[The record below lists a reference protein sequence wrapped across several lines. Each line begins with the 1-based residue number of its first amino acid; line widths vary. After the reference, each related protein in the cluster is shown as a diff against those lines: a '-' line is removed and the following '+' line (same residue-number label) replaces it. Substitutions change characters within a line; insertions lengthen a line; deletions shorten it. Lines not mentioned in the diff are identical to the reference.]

1 MAEAPAQE
9 GSEDLDRQSAVA
21 SENHDSEASMG
32 ENAPVE
38 EPVVD
43 TRPMMAAVL
52 SDAEVCEVGREE
64 GINVASFEILKMDPI
79 VVAKAQEGWS
89 AFLSAHTSREAVG
102 EAIYSAL
109 FEGAPSLQPL
119 FTTPRAVQAMRFMN
133 GIHGFVTTLDDPVT
147 LKTMV
152 ETLGFGHL
160 NLDVTIP
167 RVIMFRDAL
176 LDLLEVELLG
186 TLDPEGLQGFRLL
199 LNYVGGAIIFIKAH
213 YADRLRLLS
222 ESWSIANGGN
232 NSQGTQQNVDSSVQQ
247 FKKEMNASSASKKKK
262 WNFGGQRNNEG
273 DAVSGERQQ
282 TNTGKQTTDTMAQNV
297 PTTYTEMF
305 MFNAAVMGI
314 GQNQWMIE
322 VLSCFDNMVK
332 NVANSARLQ
341 EECDVLVLRISRI
354 QTGKVH
360 LQEYKACMLAS
371 LRSLLPKDW
380 STAHEVAWSWL
391 WENVERLL
399 HKTMGNP
406 PAWEAAL
413 AKFLGS
419 LDESQAFEVR
429 KQIYA
434 KFFMSTP
441 AGQDYFKQ
449 SNTYLHLIATKIMD
463 MTMELYREPVKMVDD
478 ISALGLRHVGYAI
491 PTELMGPFV
500 SACIEVAQGVTQDE
514 VAIEAFRWS
523 LGLISKSLV
532 RTILEGSTIVMKAIN
547 ANNKK
552 QMKKAIGCAPRGERA
567 TWMLTVQVG
576 TQSISPLAWSVE
588 SGGLEA
594 AGAIIQDLLTI
605 RADRDR
611 YYYGADELFARHP
624 DIIHKLINHAPALL
638 PDLMDGLVWRSRV
651 TTNGMRRVNYYVKHL
666 LVDPE
671 GNFAPTLEWVARSQD
686 PRVVCH
692 PVLVLVA
699 DLVWSRIAC
708 RSFLYRKAWMIFML
722 ILFVLSQSV
731 LEQANQ
737 QSPKEHLRIMIFAC
751 RACIYLFSMGSLVYT
766 HVGNTLRGYWK
777 KDTVKVWGFVPV
789 PEYLTNWQEAAGLV
803 LTLNLIVM
811 LASEP
816 ILHCYGTT
824 SMIDESGQTIDL
836 GLFTEECP
844 DFHLRSF
851 PYAVFSMLCMFLYFV
866 LLVDLAVMNTRVSAF
881 VLVCGRMMS
890 EVALFFLALFITIL
904 MFSSAVGCLRS
915 DDPHFQGLHEGGLS
929 FFRMFMRMYSSKD
942 YEALEEE
949 PLILILVFTFLLSSL
964 IFLLNMLIAQLS
976 RSYDAVYGDMVGY
989 ARLKRINII
998 VETMPTVAHRRWTEF
1013 INSLN
1018 FEQRLEFNEGDVGL
1032 SGGLQ
1037 LTELASANPTTTDM
1051 IRRFGGS
1058 TSPTIQWPEEDTIDD
1073 SDKYE
1078 RLEKHIQRAYNRM
1091 TKGNRRRNGKV
1102 GSSNRSGSQNSEGED
1117 KSGAIGS
1124 TGSEGG

>member
-1 MAEAPAQE
+1 
-9 GSEDLDRQSAVA
+9 
-21 SENHDSEASMG
+21 MG

-449 SNTYLHLIATKIMD
+449 SNTYLHLIATKIID
-463 MTMELYREPVKMVDD
+463 MTLELYRDPVKMVDD

-491 PTELMGPFV
+491 PTELFSPFV
-500 SACIEVAQGVTQDE
+500 TACIEVAQGITSDAL
-514 VAIEAFRWS
+514 AIEAFRWS
-523 LGLISKSLV
+523 LGLVSKSLV
-532 RTILEGSTIVMKAIN
+532 RTIMEGSTIVMKAIN
-547 ANNKK
+547 ANNRR
-552 QMKKAIGCAPRGERA
+552 QMSRAAACAPRGERA

-576 TQSISPLAWSVE
+576 TQSISPLEWSIS

-594 AGAIIQDLLTI
+594 ASAIIQDLLTI

-611 YYYGADELFARHP
+611 YYYGADELFKRHP
-624 DIIHKLINHAPALL
+624 DIIKKLCNQAPLLL
-638 PDLMDGLVWRSRV
+638 PEFLDRLVWRSRL
-651 TTNGMRRVNYYVKHL
+651 THNGLRRVNYFVKHL
-666 LVDPE
+666 IVDQE
-671 GNFAPTLEWVARSQD
+671 GGPSATLEWVGKSQD
-686 PRVVCH
+686 VSIVCH

-699 DLVWSRIAC
+699 DLVWGSVAC
-708 RSFLYRKAWMIFML
+708 RSFLFRKAWMILML
-722 ILFVLSQSV
+722 ILFMISQSSLSHSNDEPQGLKWV
-731 LEQANQ
+731 V
-737 QSPKEHLRIMIFAC
+737 FVC
-751 RACIYLFSMGSLVYT
+751 RCVIYVFSMGLMLYT
-766 HVGNTLRGYWK
+766 HTRKILRAYRL
-777 KDTVKVWGFVPV
+777 KDTFPIDSMGWIRCPSYLAGF
-789 PEYLTNWQEAAGLV
+789 QEATSLLLV
-803 LTLNLIVM
+803 HSLIVM

-816 ILHCYGTT
+816 ILHCMNQQDASGK
-824 SMIDESGQTIDL
+824 SESQLITR
-836 GLFTEECP
+836 TCEAHE
-844 DFHLRSF
+844 HLSFF
-851 PYAVFSMLCMFLYFV
+851 PYSVFSMISMFLYFF
-866 LLVDLAVMNTRVSAF
+866 LLVDLAVLSTRVSAF
-881 VLVCGRMMS
+881 FLVCGRMIS
-890 EVALFFLALFITIL
+890 EVGLFVLALAVTL
-904 MFSSAVGCLRS
+904 VTFSSAISCLETDLEDVEDIPKGSLTLFQMVMGVYGADRFS
-915 DDPHFQGLHEGGLS
+915 KFYDDPKVLACVFV
-929 FFRMFMRMYSSKD
+929 F
-942 YEALEEE
+942 
-949 PLILILVFTFLLSSL
+949 LVGTAVFLR
-964 IFLLNMLIAQLS
+964 IMLIAQLS
-976 RSYDAVYGDMVGY
+976 CAYDATFASMVGF
-989 ARLKRINII
+989 ARLKRLKII
-998 VETMPTVAHRRWTEF
+998 VDTLPTVSERRWKDF
-1013 INSLN
+1013 VNSLHLD
-1018 FEQRLEFNEGDVGL
+1018 QRIEFNEGDIGL
-1032 SGGLQ
+1032 AGGVQ
-1037 LTELASANPTTTDM
+1037 RTEPQGLHPSTAEM
-1051 IRRFGGS
+1051 IHRFGGS
-1058 TSPTIQWPEEDTIDD
+1058 TSLSNQWPKDDNEVEDEKT
-1073 SDKYE
+1073 KLE
-1078 RLEKHIQRAYNRM
+1078 RIEKVFQKVVSAMGGGRL
-1091 TKGNRRRNGKV
+1091 TKTGGFT
-1102 GSSNRSGSQNSEGED
+1102 GTGTSGAGGTSTFITGTSGSQSQAGGGADESSST
-1117 KSGAIGS
+1117 KSM
-1124 TGSEGG
+1124 GGGDP